1 LDTSNPSIGRLRI
14 SRAAGSVGAGK
25 YRVLGNLG
33 HGGMAD
39 VQLGAAQGPQGFT
52 KLVVI
57 KRLRPL
63 LADDPTVVSMFMD
76 EARLA
81 ARVNHQN
88 VVHTYEFG
96 EERGSYFIVMEY
108 LEGQSLHQLLQ
119 AVGAARRKVAP
130 ALWARIAADA
140 LAGLHYT
147 HELRDYDGTPLHV
160 VHRDVSPQNIVVTYE
175 GQVKLVDFGIAKA
188 ALNNAKTESQV
199 IKGKLAYMAPEQALP
214 SSGVDIDR
222 RADTFS
228 MGIVLWECLTGK
240 RLITGDARSA
250 LAKLV
255 DLEFEPPSSLDPE
268 VPPELDAIVLRALRR
283 PVAERYQTAEE
294 MREALEEWLRGKGDK
309 GRVVGE
315 KDLRGLIDGLFSA
328 EREEAKRQ
336 ILEHIPGLSSRAG
349 LLGPQV
355 AARASGPSFDGV
367 GASVGPESPAGFSI
381 TESVNSLGAV
391 RTDAS
396 RQPEPRRTLVA
407 RAMTPLALAAAVV
420 FALLAARRG
429 SSHPPS
435 APPSAAAATAAATES
450 APASRPSVVTT
461 RVVVRA
467 LPADAV
473 VSFDGAPTENPFV
486 GTFER
491 DDVEHRVRIT
501 APGYAPVTKLVR
513 LDQEAVSLDV
523 TLDVALDKRT
533 PPAAPFGASPRK
545 APPAQ
550 AGKRPVKSGQALDDD
565 PWK

>member
-1 LDTSNPSIGRLRI
+1 MDTLNPSIGRLRI
-14 SRAAGSVGAGK
+14 SRAGGSIGAGK

-39 VQLGAAQGPQGFT
+39 VQLGAAQGPRGFT

-63 LADDPTVVSMFMD
+63 LADDQTVVNMFMD

-81 ARVNHQN
+81 ARLNHQN

-108 LEGQSLHQLLQ
+108 LEGQSLHQLLH
-119 AVGAARRKVAP
+119 AVAAARRKVAP

-175 GQVKLVDFGIAKA
+175 GHVKLVDFGIAKA
-188 ALNNAKTESQV
+188 ALNNAKTESQI
-199 IKGKLAYMAPEQALP
+199 IKGKLAYMAPEQALL
-214 SSGVDIDR
+214 SAGVEIDR

-255 DLEFEPPSSLDPE
+255 DLEFEPPSRLDPE

-283 PVAERYQTAEE
+283 APAERYQTADE
-294 MREALEEWLRGKGDK
+294 MRDALEEWLRVAADK

-328 EREEAKRQ
+328 EREEVKRQ
-336 ILEHIPGLSSRAG
+336 ILEYIPGLSSRAG
-349 LLGPQV
+349 PNDSPAGE
-355 AARASGPSFDGV
+355 RASGPTIDPP
-367 GASVGPESPAGFSI
+367 GAAVAAGPESPAGFSI
-381 TESVNSLGAV
+381 TESVNSLRAV

-396 RQPEPRRTLVA
+396 RQPEPRRSLVA
-407 RAMTPLALAAAVV
+407 RVTTPLALAAAVV
-420 FALLAARRG
+420 FGLLAARRG
-429 SSHPPS
+429 SIHGPS
-435 APPSAAAATAAATES
+435 ALPPSAASTES
-450 APASRPSVVTT
+450 VPAARSSAVTT

-473 VSFDGAPTENPFV
+473 VSFDGAPMGNPVV

-491 DDVEHRVRIT
+491 DDVEHRVKIT
-501 APGYAPVTKLVR
+501 SPGYAPATKLVR
-513 LDQEAVSLDV
+513 FDQDAVA
-523 TLDVALDKRT
+523 LDVALEKAEAPAPSSASPLKG
-533 PPAAPFGASPRK
+533 PPARASKQPARSGAP
-545 APPAQ
+545 
-550 AGKRPVKSGQALDDD
+550 LDDD
-565 PWK
+565 PWR